1 LTQEN
6 IMGRWQIEIARDD
19 IAQGAIAELPERAPA
34 PGEAEF
40 AIDLVALTA
49 NNVTYAALGQKTPFL
64 GADAG
69 YWDFFSERDEPGRLP
84 VWGFATATRSAAEG
98 ISVGDRFYGYWP
110 LASHAVL
117 AADQIRG
124 TGFTEVTPR
133 RTALPAAY
141 NQYARLKALG
151 DHREADHDW
160 WPVYRPLFLTGWL
173 IADQF
178 EDEDD
183 FDAET
188 IIVSGAS
195 SKTALS
201 FAHVMKARGHGPRL
215 IALASPRSAAFT
227 ADTGLYD
234 QVVDYDAIDT
244 IAAEGKVALVDF
256 AGNPAAT
263 RAVHERFGDALTVDM
278 VVGITHWDAE
288 RGGGALLPGPRPIG
302 FFAPGRMKKRSA
314 DWGPHGF
321 RRQTEEA
328 WLDFMPTAKR
338 LTVIDRRCGAEAA
351 LAVYRDAVAGKVD
364 PRVGVLIEP

>member
-1 LTQEN
+1 
-6 IMGRWQIEIARDD
+6 MGRWQIEIARDD
-19 IAQGAIAELPERAPA
+19 IAQAAIAELPDRAPA

-288 RGGGALLPGPRPIG
+288 RGGGAPLPGPRPIG

-338 LTVIDRRCGAEAA
+338 LTVIDRRSGAEAA
-351 LAVYRDAVAGKVD
+351 LAAYRDAVAGKVD

>member
-1 LTQEN
+1 
-6 IMGRWQIEIARDD
+6 MDRWQLEIARND
-19 IAQGAIAELPERAPA
+19 IAQADIVDVPERALA
-34 PGEAEF
+34 AGEAEF

-49 NNVTYAALGQKTPFL
+49 NNITYAALGQKTPFL
-64 GADAG
+64 GPDAG
-69 YWDFFSERDEPGRLP
+69 YWDFFSERGEPGRLP
-84 VWGFATATRSAAEG
+84 VWGFATVTRSGAEG
-98 ISVGDRFYGYWP
+98 LSVGDRFYGYWP
-110 LASHAVL
+110 LASHVTL

-133 RTALPAAY
+133 RVSLPGPY

-151 DHREADHDW
+151 DHRDADHDW

-183 FDAET
+183 FDADT

-195 SKTALS
+195 SKTALG
-201 FAHVMKARGHGPRL
+201 FAHVMKARGGAPRL
-215 IALASPRSAAFT
+215 VALASSRSAAFT

-234 QVVDYDAIDT
+234 QVVDYDAIDDIT
-244 IAAEGKVALVDF
+244 AKGKVALVDF

-278 VVGITHWDAE
+278 IVGITHWDAE
-288 RGGGALLPGPRPIG
+288 RGGAPLPGPRPIG
-302 FFAPGRMKKRSA
+302 FFAPGRMKKRSK
-314 DWGPHGF
+314 DWGAHGL
-321 RRQTEEA
+321 RRQSEEA

-338 LTVIDRRCGAEAA
+338 LTAIDRRSGAEAA
-351 LAVYRDAVAGKVD
+351 LAAYRDAVAGKVD
-364 PRVGVLIEP
+364 PRMGVLIEP

>member
-19 IAQGAIAELPERAPA
+19 IAQAGIAELPDRAPG

-49 NNVTYAALGQKTPFL
+49 NNITYAALGQKTPFL
-64 GADAG
+64 GPDAG
-69 YWDFFSERDEPGRLP
+69 YWDFFSPRDEPGRLP

-141 NQYARLKALG
+141 NQYSRLKALG
-151 DHREADHDW
+151 DHREDDHDW

-195 SKTALS
+195 SKTALA
-201 FAHVMKARGHGPRL
+201 FAHVMKARGTAPRL
-215 IALASPRSAAFT
+215 VALASSRSAAFT

-234 QVVDYDAIDT
+234 QVVDYGAIDT
-244 IAAEGKVALVDF
+244 IEAEGKVALVDF

-263 RAVHERFGDALTVDM
+263 RAVHERFGDALAVDM

-288 RGGGALLPGPRPIG
+288 RGGAPLPGPRPIG
-302 FFAPGRMKKRSA
+302 FFAPGRMKKRSK
-314 DWGPHGF
+314 DWGAHGL
-321 RRQTEEA
+321 RRQSEDA

-338 LTVIDRRCGAEAA
+338 LTAIERRSGGEAA
-351 LAVYRDAVAGKVD
+351 LAAYRDAVAGNVD
-364 PRVGVLIEP
+364 PRIGLLIEP